1 MMSQLDRVIK
11 RFSIYKVTQILL
23 FPFLT
28 GFLFDLRWA
37 NQVCISLCL
46 VIFVHYVGNFLET
59 LVLIWQ
65 SCALS
70 ALCLLML
77 NLVFKQSLN
86 YSIAALSVVLVCCLL
101 IFVIRYSKPKAKS
114 AENIPFNFY
123 TVAVFIYCYHIA
135 PRGRYQNIGFLYHED
150 NGKPL
155 AELFNFTKTESLS
168 IDLLNKYD
176 REQVSYFVRFILNF
190 IDHLSSRSGATAAMG
205 ALNSLSNSW
214 IFVLLSSA
222 LFVGGLISWFIENL
236 KLNQVASYLTLMFSL
251 ALSIWSFQVSHTAG
265 YFPLFLLNTVVVLFL
280 FSHKDSQCLVIN
292 SRSLSFLIGVSTSLA
307 MIGSWQ
313 PWFPVGVS
321 AALLS
326 VYKFSGRL
334 YWTKSPI
341 RRNTLLIILAIG
353 GIKIGLSIPKI
364 LTSLDLESPGRDSVA
379 SELFYLFG
387 MILLMGIVGVVRHS
401 LNKTSN
407 FKSAP
412 THSMGLIWLYRAVP
426 IALVIS
432 VLLLNLSRNQKET
445 VYFVL
450 IFGLIFNRT
459 SVCKIQNELRSFISN
474 ERYDASL
481 LLCAITFTYVLV
493 IHMLSRYIGPVYQPM
508 YAANK
513 SAVAFYSQFS
523 WLLIV
528 VVALIVFEKENRLQ
542 IGYSLVVLFAAFE
555 ILVSSI
561 SLGRSPT
568 QGQWWHKTVVD
579 SLSQHPELP
588 VTCTNLSF
596 NDVDHQTYVCNR
608 LLDSIE
614 DERFVEI
621 LRYQQTSMEGPR
633 PYDLSDARKYL
644 EQESSFKQLLIVS
657 RAQLSPEMR
666 DFFSGIATRRLIFL
680 TAQAE

>member
-1 MMSQLDRVIK
+1 MMTQLDLVIK

-46 VIFVHYVGNFLET
+46 VIFVCYVGNFLES

-65 SCALS
+65 SCALL
-70 ALCLLML
+70 ALFLLTL
-77 NLVFKQSLN
+77 NLVFKQSMN

-101 IFVIRYSKPKAKS
+101 IIVIKSSKTKVKS
-114 AENIPFNFY
+114 AEDIPQTCY
-123 TVAVFIYCYHIA
+123 TVAVFIYCYYIS

-168 IDLLNKYD
+168 LDLLNKYD
-176 REQVSYFVRFILNF
+176 RENVSYFVRFILNF
-190 IDHLSSRSGATAAMG
+190 IAHLSSRSGETAAVG

-214 IFVLLSSA
+214 IFVLLSFA
-222 LFVGGLISWFIENL
+222 LIVGGLINWFSKIL
-236 KLNQVASYLTLMFSL
+236 KLNHVARYITLTSGLVVSV
-251 ALSIWSFQVSHTAG
+251 WSFQVSHSAG

-280 FSHKDSQCLVIN
+280 FSQKDSQCIVIN
-292 SRSLSFLIGVSTSLA
+292 SRSLSFLISVSTSLA

-334 YWTKSPI
+334 FWTKSPI
-341 RRNTLLIILAIG
+341 RRYILFIIIVIG
-353 GIKIGLSIPKI
+353 VIKVGMSLPKI
-364 LTSLDLESPGRDSVA
+364 MEALDLESPGRDSVA

-387 MILLMGIVGVVRHS
+387 LLLLIGLVGVVRHF
-401 LNKTSN
+401 LGKTIN
-407 FKSAP
+407 IKSAP
-412 THSMGLIWLYRAVP
+412 THSMRLIWFYRAVS
-426 IALVIS
+426 IVLVIS
-432 VLLLNLSRNQKET
+432 VILLNLSRNQKET
-445 VYFVL
+445 IYFVL
-450 IFGLIFNRT
+450 IFGLIFNRA
-459 SVCKIQNELRSFISN
+459 SIWKIQNELRSFISN
-474 ERYDASL
+474 ERYDASF
-481 LLCAITFTYVLV
+481 LLCTISFIYVLIV
-493 IHMLSRYIGPVYQPM
+493 YMLSRFIGPVYQPM

-513 SAVAFYSQFS
+513 SAVALYCQFS

-528 VVALIVFEKENRLQ
+528 VIALIVFEKRKRLQ
-542 IGYSLVVLFAAFE
+542 IGYSVVVLYAALQ
-555 ILVSSI
+555 ILVGSV
-561 SLGRSPT
+561 SLSRNPI
-568 QGQWWHKTVVD
+568 QEQWWHKTVVD

-588 VTCTNLSF
+588 VTCTNLSL
-596 NDVDHQTYVCNR
+596 NDVEHQTYVCNR

-633 PYDLSDARKYL
+633 PYDLADARKYL
-644 EQESSFKQLLIVS
+644 EEESSFKQLLVVS
-657 RAQLSPEMR
+657 RAQLSAEMR
-666 DFFSGIATRRLIFL
+666 DFFSGIATRRLIFV
-680 TAQAE
+680 TAQTE